1 MKSRFALTIFA
12 SFFSSYSNP
21 KTGFTLE
28 YYSAHALFQIFV
40 SADTAT

>member
-12 SFFSSYSNP
+12 SFSSYSNP
-21 KTGFTLE
+21 ETSFTLK
-28 YYSAHALFQIFV
+28 YYSAHAFFQIFV